1 MDRYWSLIRCLFLVT
16 ITFVSCSVTLLVY
29 PNAQN
34 QKPEIALR
42 AIAAGG
48 FFENPNI
55 QSPWSELYAMGGKG
69 GLSGLFVR
77 FIEVLCG
84 LLGGLRNLR
93 GQENLP

>member
-1 MDRYWSLIRCLFLVT
+1 M
-16 ITFVSCSVTLLVY
+16 FVPCHHHIASCSVTLLVY

-48 FFENPNI
+48 FFENPTFRFPEV
-55 QSPWSELYAMGGKG
+55 SSMRWGKG

-84 LLGGLRNLR
+84 LLAGLRNLR